1 MSMKLMLSG
10 IFIFLLTDFMGN
22 TMGIKLHLLEIILP
36 LLGMVL
42 FVSGIFVKSGRDS
55 R

>member
-1 MSMKLMLSG
+1 MSIKLMLSG

-22 TMGIKLHLLEIILP
+22 TMGIKLHLLEVILP
-36 LLGMVL
+36 LLGIIL
-42 FVSGIFVKSGRDS
+42 FVSGLFVKSGRDS

>member
-10 IFIFLLTDFMGN
+10 IFVFLLTDFMGN
-22 TMGIKLHLLEIILP
+22 TMGIKLYLLELILP
-36 LLGMVL
+36 LLGIVL
-42 FVSGIFVKSGRDS
+42 FVSGLFVKSGRDS

>member
-10 IFIFLLTDFMGN
+10 IFIFLLTNYMKN
-22 TMGIKLHLLEIILP
+22 TMGVKLHLLEIVFP
-36 LLGMVL
+36 LLGIIL
-42 FVSGIFVKSGRDS
+42 FVSGLFVKSGRDS